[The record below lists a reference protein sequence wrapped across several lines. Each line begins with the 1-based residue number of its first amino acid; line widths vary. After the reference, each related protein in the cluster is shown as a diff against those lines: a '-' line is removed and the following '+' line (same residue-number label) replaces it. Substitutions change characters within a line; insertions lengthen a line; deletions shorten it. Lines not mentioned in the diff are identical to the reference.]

1 MKPSVL
7 VVAAVVA
14 VAGCS
19 AQDPLQKVSRLSDV
33 ELAED
38 AQTAG
43 ALPDD
48 AAVDGE
54 NALGNAVVATSDEAP
69 KAGLLG
75 FFRRKADDAKTDVPA
90 DDVTAALREAQG
102 LPPVEDTAEPVMS
115 EAVADATD
123 EPLEGVE
130 PVEVAALGVE
140 ADVAEPEP
148 AQKRMLFGAIFGGS
162 SNASSLQSA
171 PEEVTEAEPEAVAKV
186 AEETAPVQE
195 PVEEVETAALEV
207 EEPRRAGLFGGF
219 LGGGSSKPKASAA
232 VSEVTKD
239 ETVPMGKMARLCGA
253 PINKFA
259 KEVAQHPETG
269 RAKYKLYDSKPSSTG
284 PRNWY
289 VTGFDDG
296 CARQF
301 TASLAVFGSVEM
313 HEQLRYGLPSKIQ
326 PYTAA
331 DAEYEKVKRK
341 VCGVGKGTPC
351 GSSLPK
357 LDRMAVFLTIY
368 PNYTGS
374 SSWTNALLYDGDV
387 AAIDIA
393 SR

>member
-19 AQDPLQKVSRLSDV
+19 QDPLQQVSRLSDV

-54 NALGNAVVATSDEAP
+54 NALGNSVVATSDETP
-69 KAGLLG
+69 NAGLLG
-75 FFRRKADDAKTDVPA
+75 FFRRKADDAKVDVAA

-102 LPPVEDTAEPVMS
+102 LPPIEETEAPEATEVAEN
-115 EAVADATD
+115 TD

-140 ADVAEPEP
+140 ADVAEPEAAP
-148 AQKRMLFGAIFGGS
+148 AQKRTLFGAIFGGN
-162 SNASSLQSA
+162 SNGSGLQEDPVAA
-171 PEEVTEAEPEAVAKV
+171 PEAEVAKV
-186 AEETAPVQE
+186 VEDTAPVAE

-219 LGGGSSKPKASAA
+219 LGGGGSSKSSASAA

-351 GSSLPK
+351 GSSLAK